1 MRKSF
6 KVDDTMVKLAL
17 CLTEQDRLV
26 LVAYLFDFLDEAVKE
41 RKRGNGNLSDSWLK
55 TKALELFDT
64 MARVAVYVKQHL
76 EKEERIETGED
87 IKTEKELI
95 DHLKRYNKK
104 RK

>member
-26 LVAYLFDFLDEAVKE
+26 LVAYLFDFLDEAVEE
-41 RKRGNGNLSDSWLK
+41 RKRGNNNLSDSWLK
-55 TKALELFDT
+55 DKALELFGT
-64 MARVAVYVKQHL
+64 MARVAIYVKQHL
-76 EKEERIETGED
+76 DKDERIETGD
-87 IKTEKELI
+87 GIKTEKELI
-95 DHLKRYNKK
+95 AHLKQYNKK